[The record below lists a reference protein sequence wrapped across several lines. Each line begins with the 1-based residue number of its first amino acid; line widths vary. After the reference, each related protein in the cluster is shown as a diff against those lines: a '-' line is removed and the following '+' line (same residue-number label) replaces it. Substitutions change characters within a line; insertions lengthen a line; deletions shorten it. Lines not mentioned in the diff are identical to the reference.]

1 MDKVIRIGTRSS
13 DLAMWQA
20 NTVSEQLKH
29 FGCETEIVKIDS
41 IGDIVLDK
49 PLYEL
54 GVTGVF
60 TKNLDVALL
69 NGTIDI
75 AVHSF
80 KDVPTQ
86 LPEGIVQAAVIK
98 RGDFND
104 VLVMKDGE
112 DFFTEKNAVI
122 ATGSLRRK
130 AQWLYRYPNHTI
142 VGLRGNVNSRLQ
154 KLEDND
160 WNGAVFAKIG
170 LKRLKL
176 LPPQEEHIILDWMV
190 PAPAQGA
197 VMVAALD
204 NNEELL
210 EYVKQINHED
220 TAKCVKIEREFLR
233 VLEGGC
239 TAPIGA
245 LALIIKEEVKFKAV
259 LFSPDGRNK
268 MEFSKTVPVDNAWD
282 LGEYGAKFLLERG
295 AKNLMRSI
303 HTTDIEKSTLIYSTK
318 SLSLDQTNELDSK
331 IGVGSSDFITIRN
344 NRLKP
349 VLVKKP
355 IKNVVF
361 TSQNAVEALLN
372 NFDAT
377 ELDFENIYCV
387 GRRTKRLIEKRI
399 GKVAQSEKDAEKLGA
414 YLVENVDGKDITFFC
429 GNKRRDEL
437 PTILAEN
444 NFVVNEVECYK
455 TQLTPRKIEEK
466 YKGILFYSPSGIES
480 YLKDNST
487 SESVAFCIGETTG
500 AEAKKHFKNVIISK
514 VSTVESLLK
523 SVNAHFEETEE
534 S

>member
-1 MDKVIRIGTRSS
+1 MDKIIRIGTRSS
-13 DLAMWQA
+13 ELALWQA
-20 NTVSEQLKH
+20 NTVALQLEH
-29 FGCETEIVKIDS
+29 FGCKTEIVKIDS
-41 IGDIVLDK
+41 IGDMVLDK

-54 GVTGVF
+54 GITGVF

-69 NGTIDI
+69 NDKIDI

-80 KDVPTQ
+80 KDVPTK

-104 VLVMKDGE
+104 ILIMKE
-112 DFFTEKNAVI
+112 DDNFFSNETATI

-142 VGLRGNVNSRLQ
+142 VGLRGNVNTRLQ

-160 WNGAVFAKIG
+160 WDGAVFAKVG

-176 LPPQEEHIILDWMV
+176 LPKPDQALILDWMV

-197 VMVAALD
+197 VMVAALEK
-204 NNEELL
+204 NEELI
-210 EYVKQINHED
+210 EFVKQINHEE
-220 TAKCVKIEREFLR
+220 TATCVKIERDFLR

-245 LALIIKEEVKFKAV
+245 LALLIKDEIKFKGV

-268 MEFSKTVPVDNAWD
+268 MEFSKNVPKDNAWD
-282 LGEYGAKFLLERG
+282 LGEFGAKFLLERG
-295 AKNLMRSI
+295 AKKLMYNVPA
-303 HTTDIEKSTLIYSTK
+303 DIEKSTLIYSTK
-318 SLSLDQTNELDSK
+318 SLSHEQIAILNSR
-331 IGVGSSDFITIRN
+331 IGAVSSDFITIRN
-344 NRLKP
+344 NRIKP
-349 VLVKKP
+349 VIVKNP

-372 NFDAT
+372 NFAPM

-399 GKVAQSEKDAEKLGA
+399 GKVKHLEKDAEKLGN
-414 YLVENVDGKDITFFC
+414 YLAENLEDKNLTFFC

-437 PTILAEN
+437 PSILEKN
-444 NFVVNEVECYK
+444 EILVNEVECYQ

-466 YKGILFYSPSGIES
+466 FKGILFYSPSGIES
-480 YLKDNST
+480 YLLDNST
-487 SESVAFCIGETTG
+487 NNAVAFCIGETT
-500 AEAKKHFKNVIISK
+500 ASEAKKHFSEVVVAK
-514 VSTVESLLK
+514 VSTVESVIK
-523 SVNAHFEETEE
+523 SVNEYFKE
-534 S
+534 SLEA